1 MANVFDLALPDGS
14 ALPSGVTV
22 TNEYGVEFID
32 NVGLARTQAG
42 VDAGSTVRVLVEPAM
57 NNTGIHEMTVY
68 INSIGSASELVGI
81 YFRYSGTYNTWILTL
96 YPFASPARIDL
107 ERVGS
112 GASITSTTIATPS
125 QGDNL
130 TFGVSLSGS
139 VINVLLNGTVIHA
152 VDDSNGQENNDGRY
166 YTMSQG
172 APISELSYN
181 RTLTNTAPT
190 ASLGANQNITTGI
203 EFTADASGSNDPD
216 GDTLTYSY
224 VLTTPSGSSA
234 TLADDTTASPRFTPD
249 IDGEYTLTLTVSD
262 GTDDSAQATQVL
274 TAYTAGQAITMN
286 ADFISVIGNAVT
298 LQCALSGEVTTSSW
312 SITQAPVG
320 STATISNPSANP
332 ASFTPDVVGLY
343 EATMTATTASGT
355 EIDSYFFRVGDS
367 LENGVPTASIS
378 TNGEPEIGEKITL
391 IAKGAY

>member
-1 MANVFDLALPDGS
+1 MANIFNLALPTGS
-14 ALPSGVTV
+14 DLPSGVSV
-22 TNEYGVEFID
+22 TSNQGVEFID

-42 VDAGSTVRVLVEPAM
+42 VDAGSTVRILVDPTVSNA
-57 NNTGIHEMTVY
+57 GIHEMTVN
-68 INSIGSASELVGI
+68 INTIGAASEHVGL
-81 YFRYSGTYNTWILTL
+81 YFRYVGDSNSWLVKL

-107 ERVGS
+107 QRLGS
-112 GASITSTTIATPS
+112 GGTTTSTTIATPS

-139 VINVLLNGTVIHA
+139 VINVLFNGSTIHT
-152 VDDSNGQENNDGRY
+152 VDDSTGQENNAGRY
-166 YTMSQG
+166 YTLSQA

-181 RTLTNTAPT
+181 RALTNTAPT
-190 ASLGANQNITTGI
+190 ASLGSNQNITTGI

-224 VLTTPSGSSA
+224 VLTTPNGSGA
-234 TLADDTTASPRFTPD
+234 TLADVTTAAPRFTPD
-249 IDGEYTLTLTVSD
+249 VDGEYTLTLTVND
-262 GTDDSAQATQVL
+262 GTEDSAQATQVL

-286 ADFISVIGNAVT
+286 ADFISVIGGSVS
-298 LQCALSGEVTTSSW
+298 LQCALSGEVTSSTW
-312 SITQAPVG
+312 SITQAPTG

-343 EATMTATTASGT
+343 EATITATTASST
-355 EIDSYFFRVGDS
+355 ETDSYFFRVGNS

-378 TNGEPEIGEKITL
+378 TNGTPEIGEKITL